1 MKAIRIAAPGGP
13 EAMAITDVDVPTPG
27 EGEILVKNAAIGLN
41 YIDVYHRTGTYP
53 IELPSGIGLEAAGTV
68 EAVGPGVTNFSVGS
82 RAAYCLGPLGAYAE
96 YHVVSAGAAAA
107 LPEAISFE
115 TGAAMMLK
123 GCTAEYLIKRTY
135 EVKKGDWVLF
145 HAAAGGVGLIASQWL
160 NHIGAHVIG
169 TAGSDEKCALAKAH
183 GCEHVIN
190 YQTED
195 FVARVAEITGG
206 TGVHVVYDGVG
217 AATFDR
223 SLDCLRTFGM
233 MVSYG
238 NASGPV
244 DALNTG
250 LLAQK
255 GCLYVTRPTLFTY
268 YADPE
273 DAAKGYDALFNV
285 VSSGAVKINIE
296 QRYALADAVQAHID
310 LEGRKT
316 VGSTILMP

>member
-1 MKAIRIAAPGGP
+1 MKAIRIEAPGAP
-13 EAMAITDVDVPTPG
+13 EAMTLVDVDVPSPG
-27 EGEILVKNAAIGLN
+27 EGEILVSNAAIGLN
-41 YIDVYHRTGTYP
+41 YIDVYHRTGAYP
-53 IELPSGIGLEAAGTV
+53 IELPSGIGLEGAGTV
-68 EAVGPGVTNFSVGS
+68 EAVGPGVTTFSVGD

-96 YHVVSAGAAAA
+96 KHVIKAGAAAK
-107 LPEAISFE
+107 LPDSISFE
-115 TGAAMMLK
+115 TAAAMMLK

-135 EVKKGDWVLF
+135 KVQKGDWVLF

-183 GCEHVIN
+183 GCEHTIN

-195 FVARVAEITGG
+195 FVERVAEITGG
-206 TGVHVVYDGVG
+206 EGVNVVYDGVG
-217 AATFDR
+217 ASTFER
-223 SLDCLRTFGM
+223 SLDCLRTYGM

-268 YADPE
+268 YAQPDE
-273 DAAKGYDALFNV
+273 AAQGYAALFDV

-296 QRYALADAVQAHID
+296 QRYALADAVQAHTD
-310 LEGRKT
+310 LEARKT
-316 VGSTILMP
+316 VGSTILLP